1 MTSPE
6 SRAKLLEALQLD
18 LVGPWP
24 GHAFDRELLPENPTR
39 WYLTGYLVPEAAPVE
54 HRTDAEAKEEV
65 DAAGEGG
72 GTDDSSVPDK
82 EAAPPS
88 LLPSS
93 MGLSVLIP
101 TGTKV
106 MKVDV
111 TWGTYLWEDPTKE
124 EPEPED
130 QGLGVKLV
138 EPSALY
144 PTTDDKSA
152 AVAEDGE
159 ANPQGAKAVPQKG
172 FRRSPHA
179 EVFTLPLP
187 APNGRPE
194 SRAVPNSDG
203 LRVVA
208 TLRPVAPDAH
218 GRIPAGTR
226 ALCVFLVNGRPA
238 GEKAYQGNAFQA
250 RLRLGCAEGFVP
262 RPDLRGSDSL
272 ASMDIKV
279 ADLQYRRAFDFVAGI
294 GCSAEPVDSVE
305 GQPCHQVQTCW
316 MPGAAVEFIGHLE
329 AAALPGVELQM
340 EKLAG
345 IKDLADAQ
353 VKLQPL
359 VAHYRAWITAQAAII
374 PAELAGDAERAKT
387 AKELIRRA
395 RLAADRM
402 EAGIQLLGTADVHE
416 AFCTANR
423 AMARQA
429 RQREMQRT
437 GKPAA
442 QAEAP
447 AWRAF
452 QLGFILLNLRGLS
465 DPASADRELVDLL
478 FFPTGGGKTEA
489 YLALAAFSIVLR
501 RLRHPGRRGAGVD
514 VLMRYTL
521 RLLTLDQL
529 GRATALICALEL
541 ERQQR
546 AKAGDKSLGDWPFE
560 IGLWVGLA
568 ATPNRMGGPGD
579 KGPGAENTAYRR
591 LRVERQF
598 IFDSGAN

>member
-6 SRAKLLEALQLD
+6 ARAKLVEALHLD

-24 GHAFDRELLPENPTR
+24 GHAFEHELLPENPTR

-72 GTDDSSVPDK
+72 GADDSATPDK

-93 MGLSVLIP
+93 MGLSVLISA
-101 TGTKV
+101 GTEQIEAE
-106 MKVDV
+106 V

-130 QGLGVKLV
+130 QGLGVKIV
-138 EPSALY
+138 DPAEAY
-144 PTTDDKSA
+144 PPTEYKTA
-152 AVAEDGE
+152 VVAEDSEGKLDV
-159 ANPQGAKAVPQKG
+159 AKAVPQKG
-172 FRRSPHA
+172 FRRSPHC
-179 EVFTLPLP
+179 EVFPLPLP

-194 SRAVPNSDG
+194 LRLVPNSDG

-238 GEKAYQGNAFQA
+238 AERAYHANAFQA

-316 MPGAAVEFIGHLE
+316 MPGAEVEFIGHLE

-340 EKLAG
+340 EVLSG
-345 IKDLADAQ
+345 ITDLADAQ
-353 VKLQPL
+353 AKLQPL
-359 VAHYRAWITAQAAII
+359 VTHYRDWITAQAAVITG
-374 PAELAGDAERAKT
+374 ELAGDAERAKT

-402 EAGIQLLGTADVHE
+402 EAGIQLLGTADVRE

-442 QAEAP
+442 QADA
-447 AWRAF
+447 
-452 QLGFILLNLRGLS
+452 
-465 DPASADRELVDLL
+465 
-478 FFPTGGGKTEA
+478 
-489 YLALAAFSIVLR
+489 
-501 RLRHPGRRGAGVD
+501 
-514 VLMRYTL
+514 
-521 RLLTLDQL
+521 
-529 GRATALICALEL
+529 
-541 ERQQR
+541 
-546 AKAGDKSLGDWPFE
+546 
-560 IGLWVGLA
+560 
-568 ATPNRMGGPGD
+568 
-579 KGPGAENTAYRR
+579 
-591 LRVERQF
+591 
-598 IFDSGAN
+598 